1 MVDDGSIIDVYPFKV
16 LKKLNRI
23 KDDITKSDMV
33 IKAYDESKRTV
44 EGTFKIV
51 VKTGPVETVVE
62 FVVLDIP
69 ITYGLLLG

>member
-33 IKAYDESKRTV
+33 IKAYDESKRAMK
-44 EGTFKIV
+44 GNFKIIM
-51 VKTGPVETVVE
+51 KIGPVETVVE
-62 FVVLDIP
+62 FIVLDIP
-69 ITYGLLLG
+69 ITYRLLLG